1 MNASK
6 PDGREDE
13 VIEKLWKLMAWPL
26 FWSLLLLI
34 ALAVLALVVRK
45 PLPLHTETP
54 PSTRLTGENTSLGK
68 WLAKEVSRYPGL
80 SGIYALPDGRD
91 AFVARAAL
99 ADAAENA
106 IDAQYYIWHNDTTGR
121 LLLQALRRAADRGVH
136 VRLLLD
142 DNNTT
147 GMDATLM
154 ALDAHPQIEV
164 RLFNPLMHRRWR
176 ALDYL
181 SDFFRTN
188 RRMHNKSFT
197 VDGQVTVVGGRN
209 VGDEYFGA
217 GGDVAFAD
225 LDVLAVGAVVEPV
238 SRDFDRYWV
247 SASTYPLRGVVTDH
261 ATQDDPGTQAAND
274 ELTQAYLK
282 ALAQSGLLR
291 QLRTGSLPLNW
302 SDARLVSDDPSKG
315 LGLATHAQTLLG
327 QLNLELNRTT
337 KRLTIV
343 SPYFVP
349 TKAGTEALTA
359 LARRGVAVTVLTNAL
374 SATDVAAVHAGYAK
388 YRKDLLRAG
397 VRLFELKRNATV
409 SASGHGGLTGSSGA
423 SLHAKTFEVDGLEL
437 FVGSF
442 NMDPRSAALNTEMGL
457 LIASPSLAERL
468 AQTLAAN
475 GSTHTYAV
483 ELTQN
488 QLRWTTQEGGKTVV
502 FEQEPSVSWPRRAAV
517 GILSWLPIEWM
528 L

>member
-1 MNASK
+1 
-6 PDGREDE
+6 
-13 VIEKLWKLMAWPL
+13 MAWL
-26 FWSLLLLI
+26 VFWIVLLLV
-34 ALAVLALVVRK
+34 ALAVLALVVRQ
-45 PLPLHTETP
+45 PLPVHIDMP
-54 PSTRLTGENTSLGK
+54 PGARLTGENTSLAR
-68 WLAKEVSRYPGL
+68 WLAPETSRYPGL
-80 SGIYALPDGRD
+80 SGIYALPNGRD
-91 AFVARAAL
+91 AFVARTAL
-99 ADAAENA
+99 ADTAESA

-121 LLLQALRRAADRGVH
+121 LLLQALRRAADRGVR

-147 GMDATLM
+147 GMDATLI

-164 RLFNPLMHRRWR
+164 RLFNPLMHRRLR

-197 VDGQVTVVGGRN
+197 VDGHATVVGGRN

-217 GGDVAFAD
+217 GDGVAFAD
-225 LDVLAVGAVVEPV
+225 LDVLAVGTVVEAV
-238 SRDFDRYWV
+238 ARDFDRYWV
-247 SASTYPLRGVVTDH
+247 SGSTYPLRSVVTDPTPE
-261 ATQDDPGTQAAND
+261 ADPGAQAAND
-274 ELTQAYLK
+274 KLTEAYLR
-282 ALAQSGLLR
+282 ALAQSGLVR
-291 QLRTGSLPLNW
+291 QLSTGRLPLTW
-302 SDARLVSDDPSKG
+302 SAVRLVSDDPSKG
-315 LGLATHAQTLLG
+315 LGHAGPAQTLLG
-327 QLNLELNRTT
+327 QLNHELDRATQ
-337 KRLTIV
+337 RLTIV

-359 LARRGVAVTVLTNAL
+359 LAQRGVMVTVLTNAL

-409 SASGHGGLTGSSGA
+409 SAIGHGGVTGSSGA
-423 SLHAKTFEVDGLEL
+423 SLHAKTFEVDGRTL

-457 LIASPSLAERL
+457 LIASPQMADRL
-468 AQTLAAN
+468 TQTLATN
-475 GSTHTYAV
+475 GPASTYAV
-483 ELTQN
+483 ELVQD
-488 QLRWTTQEGGKTVV
+488 QLRWTTQEDGKTVV
-502 FEQEPSVSWPRRAAV
+502 FEQEPGVSWPRRAAV
-517 GILSWLPIEWM
+517 RILSWLPIEWM